1 MEGLN
6 WLSRMDQRIKRLEKD
21 VRTIKKTMKQ
31 VVELI
36 EYYKEAGEE
45 ETPEYFG

>member
-6 WLSRMDQRIKRLEKD
+6 LLNKRDQRIKRLEKD
-21 VRTIKKTMKQ
+21 VRIIKKTMKQ

-36 EYYKEAGEE
+36 EYYKEVGEE
-45 ETPEYFG
+45 QTPEYFG